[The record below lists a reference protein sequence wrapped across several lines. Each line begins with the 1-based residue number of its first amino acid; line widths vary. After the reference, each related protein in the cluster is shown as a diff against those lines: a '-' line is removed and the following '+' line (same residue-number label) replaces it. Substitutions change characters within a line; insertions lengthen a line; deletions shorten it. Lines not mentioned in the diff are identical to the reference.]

1 MVNSFEFKKQMKNIF
16 GVKTECIYNP
26 LNINE
31 IKNLSEKKTK
41 NIFGRKKT
49 LKIINI
55 GRFVE
60 QKNQEILI
68 KALALIKNKI
78 NFQARIIGK
87 GKLEYKLNNLINE
100 YDLKNDVKIINF
112 KNNPFKYLKQAD
124 IFILTSEYE
133 GLPNVLLEALTLKN
147 LLYHQIVQLD
157 QKKYYCME
165 KVV

>member
-41 NIFGRKKT
+41 NIFGRKNT

-55 GRFVE
+55 GRCVE

-68 KALALIKNKI
+68 KARALIKIK
-78 NFQARIIGK
+78 
-87 GKLEYKLNNLINE
+87 
-100 YDLKNDVKIINF
+100 
-112 KNNPFKYLKQAD
+112 
-124 IFILTSEYE
+124 
-133 GLPNVLLEALTLKN
+133 
-147 LLYHQIVQLD
+147 
-157 QKKYYCME
+157 
-165 KVV
+165 